1 MTQVRS
7 ISIGVWLT
15 RGSRHES
22 AERSGIAHF
31 VEHMLFKGT
40 GTRSAEDI
48 AQAIDSIGG
57 QLDAFTAK
65 EYASYYIK
73 VLDEHL
79 PLALDIL
86 SDIVLNPA
94 FTPDDI
100 EREKK
105 VVVEEIKMVE
115 DTPDDLVHEIFTQ
128 GFWEDHPLGRPIL
141 GTRETVESFTPE
153 LLREYF
159 RNAYTPSNLI
169 VSAVGNLEHAQR
181 PRSGRGE
188 VRRAQGRPVT
198 WSASRRP
205 PSFPR
210 SRFATRSSSRA
221 TCVSGS
227 SSYPQDHED
236 RYSSYVLNTLL
247 GGSMSSRL
255 FQNVREKRGL
265 AYAVFSGLTAYR
277 DAGSF
282 TIYAGCSNDAVGEV
296 IDLVVEELKT
306 VKQTPVPAAE
316 LQRAKDHLKGSLMLS
331 LENTASRMSHLARQ
345 EIYFDRQ
352 FGLDETLQGVERV
365 TADDV
370 QRVAKTCSAAGSL
383 SATVLGNV
391 NGFAAPAGATRSRI
405 RVLFPA
411 QATESTEKRA
421 RAQRHRPSGSCSGC
435 FSLSSVSPV
444 TESFRDPTLHA
455 PGDGAHLER
464 PATLRDLAARRDGRG

>member
-15 RGSRHES
+15 RGSRHET
-22 AERSGIAHF
+22 ADRGGIAHF

-40 GTRSAEDI
+40 DSRSAEDI

-94 FTPDDI
+94 FSVEDI

-128 GFWEDHPLGRPIL
+128 AFWEDHPLGRPIL
-141 GTRETVESFTPE
+141 GTRETVESFTTTT
-153 LLREYF
+153 LREYF
-159 RNAYTPSNLI
+159 RRAYIPGNFI
-169 VSAVGNLEHAQR
+169 VSAVGNLEHAHVR
-181 PRSGRGE
+181 DLIEEKFGALKTVGEAVGEHAPTVVPRIQ
-188 VRRAQGRPVT
+188 VRNKELEQ
-198 WSASRRP
+198 SHL
-205 PSFPR
+205 
-210 SRFATRSSSRA
+210 
-221 TCVSGS
+221 CLGS
-227 SSYPQDHED
+227 SSYQQDHED

-265 AYAVFSGLTAYR
+265 AYAVFSGLAAYR
-277 DAGSF
+277 DAGAF

-296 IDLVVEELKT
+296 IDLVVDELKAI
-306 VKQTPVPAAE
+306 KRTPVPAAE

-365 TADDV
+365 TAGDV
-370 QRVAKTCSAAGSL
+370 QRVATDLFKDGSL
-383 SATVLGNV
+383 AATVLGNV
-391 NGFAAPAGATRSRI
+391 NGFQLP
-405 RVLFPA
+405 
-411 QATESTEKRA
+411 RA
-421 RAQRHRPSGSCSGC
+421 R
-435 FSLSSVSPV
+435 L
-444 TESFRDPTLHA
+444 D
-455 PGDGAHLER
+455 LE
-464 PATLRDLAARRDGRG
+464 

>member
-1 MTQVRS
+1 LSNSPIVRDTLDNGLRILTERMTQVRS

-15 RGSRHES
+15 RGSRHET
-22 AERSGIAHF
+22 AERGGIAHF

-40 GTRSAEDI
+40 ATRSAEDI

-79 PLALDIL
+79 PLAIDIL

-94 FTPDDI
+94 FSPEDV

-115 DTPDDLVHEIFTQ
+115 DTPDDLVHELFTQ
-128 GFWEDHPLGRPIL
+128 GFWENHPLGRPIL
-141 GTRETVESFTPE
+141 GTRETVESFTAE
-153 LLREYF
+153 SLRDYF
-159 RNAYTPSNLI
+159 VKAYTPRNLI
-169 VSAVGNLEHAQR
+169 VSAVGNLEHERVRDLVAAKFGGLLAQPDALVEDA
-181 PRSGRGE
+181 PRVVPKILIRNKDLEQSHVCLG
-188 VRRAQGRPVT
+188 A
-198 WSASRRP
+198 
-205 PSFPR
+205 
-210 SRFATRSSSRA
+210 
-221 TCVSGS
+221 
-227 SSYPQDHED
+227 SSYPQNHDD

-265 AYAVFSGLTAYR
+265 AYAVFSGLSAYR

-282 TIYAGCSNDAVGEV
+282 TIYAGCANEAVGEV
-296 IDLVVEELKT
+296 VDLVVEELRGI
-306 VKQTPVPAAE
+306 KQAAVPEAE

-352 FGLDETLQGVERV
+352 FGLDETLLGIERV
-365 TADDV
+365 TAAEV
-370 QRVAKTCSAAGSL
+370 QRVAADLFRDGAL
-383 SATVLGNV
+383 AATVLGNV
-391 NGFAAPAGATRSRI
+391 NGLQIPRER
-405 RVLFPA
+405 
-411 QATESTEKRA
+411 
-421 RAQRHRPSGSCSGC
+421 
-435 FSLSSVSPV
+435 
-444 TESFRDPTLHA
+444 
-455 PGDGAHLER
+455 LE
-464 PATLRDLAARRDGRG
+464 LD

>member
-1 MTQVRS
+1 VTSLILLDSPIVRDVLPNGLRILTERMTQVRS

-22 AERSGIAHF
+22 KERSGIAHF

-40 GTRSAEDI
+40 ASRSAEDI
-48 AQAIDSIGG
+48 AQQIDSIGG

-79 PLALDIL
+79 PLAIDIL
-86 SDIVLNPA
+86 ADIVRNPA

-115 DTPDDLVHEIFTQ
+115 DTPDDLVHELFTQ

-141 GTRETVESFTPE
+141 GTKDTVESFNTD
-153 LLREYF
+153 LLRDYF
-159 RNAYTPSNLI
+159 GGVYTADNLI
-169 VSAVGNLEHAQR
+169 VSAVGNLEHDRVRELVEQKFGTLKGPGETTTESA
-181 PRSGRGE
+181 PRVVPNVI
-188 VRRAQGRPVT
+188 VRNKDLEQSHLCLGV
-198 WSASRRP
+198 
-205 PSFPR
+205 
-210 SRFATRSSSRA
+210 
-221 TCVSGS
+221 G
-227 SSYPQDHED
+227 SYPQDHDD

-265 AYAVFSGLTAYR
+265 AYAVFSGLSAYR
-277 DAGSF
+277 DAGVF
-282 TIYAGCSNDAVGEV
+282 TVYAGCANDAVDEV
-296 IDLVVEELKT
+296 LDLCVEELRT
-306 VKQTPVPAAE
+306 IKQQEVPAAE
-316 LQRAKDHLKGSLMLS
+316 LQRSKDHLKGSLMLS

-352 FGLDETLQGVERV
+352 FGLDETLVGIEKV
-365 TADDV
+365 TAADV
-370 QRVAKTCSAAGSL
+370 HRVAADLFRNGSL

-391 NGFAAPAGATRSRI
+391 NGLQIP
-405 RVLFPA
+405 
-411 QATESTEKRA
+411 RA
-421 RAQRHRPSGSCSGC
+421 R
-435 FSLSSVSPV
+435 L
-444 TESFRDPTLHA
+444 
-455 PGDGAHLER
+455 
-464 PATLRDLAARRDGRG
+464 DLD

>member
-1 MTQVRS
+1 MSNSPIVRDVLDSGLRILTERMTQVRS

-40 GTRSAEDI
+40 ATRSAEDI

-94 FTPDDI
+94 FTPEDV

-115 DTPDDLVHEIFTQ
+115 DTPDDLVHELFTQ
-128 GFWEDHPLGRPIL
+128 GFWENHPLGRPIL
-141 GTRETVESFTPE
+141 GTRETVESFTVD
-153 LLREYF
+153 LLRQYF
-159 RNAYTPSNLI
+159 VNTYTPRNLI
-169 VSAVGNLEHAQR
+169 VSAVGNLEHERVRELVQER
-181 PRSGRGE
+181 FGGLKPGGE
-188 VRRAQGRPVT
+188 PGGEEAPTVVPKVLIRNKELEQSHICLGA
-198 WSASRRP
+198 
-205 PSFPR
+205 
-210 SRFATRSSSRA
+210 
-221 TCVSGS
+221 
-227 SSYPQDHED
+227 SSYPQNHDD
-236 RYSSYVLNTLL
+236 RYSSFVLNTLL

-265 AYAVFSGLTAYR
+265 AYAVFSGLSAYR

-282 TIYAGCSNDAVGEV
+282 TVYAGCSNEAVGEV
-296 IDLVVEELKT
+296 IDLIVEEIRG
-306 VKQTPVPAAE
+306 VKQAPVPAAE

-365 TADDV
+365 TPGEV
-370 QRVAKTCSAAGSL
+370 QRIAVDLFKGGSL
-383 SATVLGNV
+383 AATVLGNV
-391 NGFAAPAGATRSRI
+391 NGLQIPR
-405 RVLFPA
+405 
-411 QATESTEKRA
+411 
-421 RAQRHRPSGSCSGC
+421 
-435 FSLSSVSPV
+435 
-444 TESFRDPTLHA
+444 
-455 PGDGAHLER
+455 ER
-464 PATLRDLAARRDGRG
+464 LDLD